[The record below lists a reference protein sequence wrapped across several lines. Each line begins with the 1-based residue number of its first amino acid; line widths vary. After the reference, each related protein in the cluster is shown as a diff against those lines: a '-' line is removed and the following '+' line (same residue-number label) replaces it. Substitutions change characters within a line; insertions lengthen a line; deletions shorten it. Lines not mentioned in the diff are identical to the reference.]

1 MSKFFD
7 SLKSDLLDRRLLPLV
22 ALVAV
27 GLLAAIAYAV
37 LAGSGSSTPVTAS
50 APATTPASGIVVSAV
65 STTGEAG
72 AGETTSGAKQSAGPG
87 RDPFQALP
95 EPKTSSSSSAPAP
108 SSSSSSPGTST
119 TPAGSTTGSSS
130 TGGESS
136 SGSSTPP
143 SSETAPVKPKPK
155 KQPQT
160 TYNADV
166 LFGATAA
173 GTPALS
179 AQLQAFN
186 ALKLQQ
192 PLPDDKDA
200 LVVFR
205 GVIAGGKS
213 ATFTLVGEAI
223 LRGEATC
230 LPSTAQCQAIE
241 LKEGQTEELEETPP
255 GGTPVVYELYL
266 LGIKTNTSSTSSEGA
281 TVRESKAGLK
291 LLREAGL
298 QALPG
303 LRYSRSKSMLV
314 FASHRA
320 FAARAHVSSMRAAA
334 ARRATAHA
342 APSR

>member
-7 SLKSDLLDRRLLPLV
+7 SLKSDLLDRRLLPLL

-37 LAGSGSSTPVTAS
+37 LAGSGSSTPTSAS
-50 APATTPASGIVVSAV
+50 APSSTPASGIAVSAV
-65 STTGEAG
+65 SATGEAG
-72 AGETTSGAKQSAGPG
+72 AVETTGGAKQSASPG
-87 RDPFQALP
+87 RNPFTPLP
-95 EPKTSSSSSAPAP
+95 EPKTKSSSSTSSTSATP
-108 SSSSSSPGTST
+108 TS
-119 TPAGSTTGSSS
+119 GSS
-130 TGGESS
+130 TGTEPS
-136 SGSSTPP
+136 SGSSTP
-143 SSETAPVKPKPK
+143 SSGSESTTPTPAPKPKPK
-155 KQPQT
+155 KQPQPA
-160 TYNADV
+160 YDVNV
-166 LFGATAA
+166 LFGATTA

-179 AQLQAFN
+179 AQLKTFD

-192 PLPDDKDA
+192 PLPEAKNA

-205 GVIAGGKS
+205 GAMAGGKS

-241 LKEGQTEELEETPP
+241 LKEGQTEELEETPV

-266 LGIKTNTSSTSSEGA
+266 LGIKKNTSSTSTEGA

-303 LRYSRSKSMLV
+303 LRYSLAKGALV
-314 FASHRA
+314 VTSHRA
-320 FAARAHVSSMRAAA
+320 FAARAHAASQHPA
-334 ARRATAHA
+334 RARRAATDA
-342 APSR
+342 ALSR

>member
-7 SLKSDLLDRRLLPLV
+7 SLKSDLLDRRLLPLL
-22 ALVAV
+22 ALLGV

-37 LAGSGSSTPVTAS
+37 LAGSGSSTPTSAS
-50 APATTPASGIVVSAV
+50 APTSTPVSGIAVSAV
-65 STTGEAG
+65 SRTGEAG
-72 AGETTSGAKQSAGPG
+72 TVETTGGAKQSASPG
-87 RDPFQALP
+87 RNPFTPLS
-95 EPKTSSSSSAPAP
+95 EPKTK
-108 SSSSSSPGTST
+108 SSSSSSSTSSGTST
-119 TPAGSTTGSSS
+119 SSSTSGSPS

-136 SGSSTPP
+136 SGSSAP
-143 SSETAPVKPKPK
+143 SSGAQSTPTPTPTPKPKAK

-160 TYNADV
+160 AYEVNV
-166 LFGATAA
+166 LFGATTA

-179 AQLQAFN
+179 AGLKTFD

-192 PLPDDKDA
+192 PLPEAKNA

-205 GVIAGGKS
+205 GAMAGGKS

-241 LKEGQTEELEETPP
+241 LKEGQTEELEETPA
-255 GGTPVVYELYL
+255 GGTPIVYELYL
-266 LGIKTNTSSTSSEGA
+266 LGIKKNTNSTSTEGA

-303 LRYSRSKSMLV
+303 LRYSHAKGVLV
-314 FASHRA
+314 VTSHRA
-320 FAARAHVSSMRAAA
+320 FAARAHAASQHPA
-334 ARRATAHA
+334 RARRIATDA
-342 APSR
+342 ALSH

>member
-7 SLKSDLLDRRLLPLV
+7 SLKSDLLDRRLLPLL

-50 APATTPASGIVVSAV
+50 APVATPASGIAVSAV
-65 STTGEAG
+65 STTGEPG
-72 AGETTSGAKQSAGPG
+72 AGETTSGAKQSASPG
-87 RDPFQALP
+87 RNPFKPLP
-95 EPKTSSSSSAPAP
+95 EPKASSSSSTAAP
-108 SSSSSSPGTST
+108 SSTSSSTGTST
-119 TPAGSTTGSSS
+119 SGSTTGSSS

-136 SGSSTPP
+136 SGSSTP
-143 SSETAPVKPKPK
+143 SSGSESAPAKPKAK

-160 TYNADV
+160 TYSVNV

-179 AQLQAFN
+179 AQLQTFN

-192 PLPDDKDA
+192 PLPDDKNA

-205 GVIAGGKS
+205 GAIAGGKS

-230 LPSTAQCQAIE
+230 LPSTTQCQAIE
-241 LKEGQTEELEETPP
+241 LKEGQTEELEETPL

-266 LGIKTNTSSTSSEGA
+266 LGIKTNTSSASSEGA

-303 LRYSRSKSMLV
+303 LRYSRSKDVLV

-320 FAARAHVSSMRAAA
+320 FAARAHASSKRAAA
-334 ARRATAHA
+334 ARRATAHVA
-342 APSR
+342 LSR

>member
-7 SLKSDLLDRRLLPLV
+7 SLKGDLLDRRLLPLL
-22 ALVAV
+22 ALVAA

-37 LAGSGSSTPVTAS
+37 LAGSGSSTPTSAS
-50 APATTPASGIVVSAV
+50 APVATPAAGIAVSAV

-72 AGETTSGAKQSAGPG
+72 TVETTGGAKQSANPG
-87 RDPFQALP
+87 RNPFTPLP
-95 EPKTSSSSSAPAP
+95 ELKTKSSP
-108 SSSSSSPGTST
+108 SSSSTSSTSATST
-119 TPAGSTTGSSS
+119 SGSAPTGAVP
-130 TGGESS
+130 S
-136 SGSSTPP
+136 SGSSAPSGASESTTPTP
-143 SSETAPVKPKPK
+143 KAKPK
-155 KQPQT
+155 KQPQPA
-160 TYNADV
+160 YDVSV

-179 AQLQAFN
+179 AGLKAFD
-186 ALKLQQ
+186 ALELQQ
-192 PLPDDKDA
+192 PLPEAKNA

-205 GVIAGGKS
+205 GAMTGGKS

-241 LKEGQTEELEETPP
+241 LKEGQTEELEETPV

-266 LGIKTNTSSTSSEGA
+266 LGIKRNTSATSTEGA
-281 TVRESKAGLK
+281 SVRESQAGLK

-303 LRYSRSKSMLV
+303 LRYSRAGKGVLV
-314 FASHRA
+314 LASHRA
-320 FAARAHVSSMRAAA
+320 FAAGAGAAGESDPAAA
-334 ARRATAHA
+334 QAVAAGIAARG
-342 APSR
+342 